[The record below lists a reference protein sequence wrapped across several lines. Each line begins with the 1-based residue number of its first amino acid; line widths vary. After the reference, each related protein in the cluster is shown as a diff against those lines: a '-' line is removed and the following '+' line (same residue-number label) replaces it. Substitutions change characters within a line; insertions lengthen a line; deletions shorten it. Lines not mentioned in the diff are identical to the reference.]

1 LNSTFSQ
8 KLIVDNTVVK
18 TAENSVLPQ
27 VLTLEQLG
35 IPSALM
41 EGVLALNTNYTFNLI
56 DYNAIP
62 KN

>member
-1 LNSTFSQ
+1 
-8 KLIVDNTVVK
+8 LIVDNTTIKAV
-18 TAENSVLPQ
+18 ENNLLPQ

-35 IPSALM
+35 VPSALM
-41 EGVLALNTNYTFNLI
+41 EGVLALQTNYPFNLI